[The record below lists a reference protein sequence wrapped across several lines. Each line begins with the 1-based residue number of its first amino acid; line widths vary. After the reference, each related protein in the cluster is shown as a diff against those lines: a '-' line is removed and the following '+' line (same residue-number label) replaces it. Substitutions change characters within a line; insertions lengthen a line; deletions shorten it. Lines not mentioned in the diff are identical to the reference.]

1 MALWE
6 HSASTLSWADAAL
19 RVARVVNG
27 QDDTDQVAIATEHI
41 SDVFKKWN
49 AKRRWKFLLT
59 TTPASGTGVITTVL
73 GTATYELPDL
83 YKKSYA
89 AYLVTSKRWL
99 KNINEQEYIR
109 SGGPA
114 ASNATPGTYQLGNA
128 AGTGL
133 ITLSPPPSVAEVLRV
148 WYYRRMAERYTS
160 VTTEKL
166 DILADYE
173 GFLLDEARAR
183 MIAEKGPTDKL
194 EYWNAKGGEGFA
206 LAALD
211 DEELPDLDIA
221 FTLNPEYFNYAD

>member
-6 HSASTLSWADAAL
+6 HSASTLSWANAAL
-19 RVARVVNG
+19 KVARVVNG
-27 QDDTDQVAIATEHI
+27 QDDNDQIAIATEHI

-59 TTPASGTGVITTVL
+59 KTPASGIGVITTTP

-89 AYLVTSKRWL
+89 DYLVTSERWL
-99 KNINEQEYIR
+99 KNTNEQEYIR

-114 ASNATPGTYQLGNA
+114 ALQNTPTTYQLGNA

-133 ITLSPPPSVAEVLRV
+133 ITLSPPPSVAEVLIV
-148 WYYRRMAERYTS
+148 WYYRRMAEIYT
-160 VTTEKL
+160 TTSAETL

-194 EYWNAKGGEGFA
+194 DYWNAKGGEGFA